1 MHLALQLQLTASAAD
16 ITLRL
21 SGADGEARA
30 LAGDSVRDCPPL
42 PADGDC
48 DCDCDCGSTPLEDP
62 RARMGG
68 RVVGEMMSRSAIV
81 ATVCGSRRTP
91 AVFRGTPP
99 HQPHNVVKI
108 FVADGHASALHVAC
122 AREKF
127 SGARAAKYLFQQHLM
142 LQIIVFMLAKTQ
154 YLYASLS
161 RPSECECNRHQ
172 HHVRSSDPTPCGC
185 NRHLQGSGGSRGPG
199 RARFKSIAARRRHVG
214 AATNRRTVPTEE
226 ECPSVS
232 CCTQLLHARCDCS
245 AARCCDQDTHAKAQ
259 SCPSIHPV

>member
-30 LAGDSVRDCPPL
+30 LAGDSVRGCPPL

-48 DCDCDCGSTPLEDP
+48 DSDCGSTPLEDP
-62 RARMGG
+62 LARMGG

-108 FVADGHASALHVAC
+108 FVADGHASALDA
-122 AREKF
+122 
-127 SGARAAKYLFQQHLM
+127 
-142 LQIIVFMLAKTQ
+142 LAKNSV
-154 YLYASLS
+154 A
-161 RPSECECNRHQ
+161 
-172 HHVRSSDPTPCGC
+172 
-185 NRHLQGSGGSRGPG
+185 RGPQNI
-199 RARFKSIAARRRHVG
+199 FFSNI
-214 AATNRRTVPTEE
+214 
-226 ECPSVS
+226 
-232 CCTQLLHARCDCS
+232 
-245 AARCCDQDTHAKAQ
+245 
-259 SCPSIHPV
+259 